1 MCRGISLPRWWILLV
16 STLSGQ
22 DSLMEMERFANH
34 DRQTLNGLLGT
45 DFGKTSSDSTFR
57 LLLAQ
62 LDVPGLKHC
71 YATR

>member
-1 MCRGISLPRWWILLV
+1 
-16 STLSGQ
+16 
-22 DSLMEMERFANH
+22 MEMERFANH